1 MAKSINIPIVIGTTI
16 FLAIEGHFCVL
27 MLMAPSRLLRRVVD
41 EIILY
46 YRMDN
51 ESTHFQS
58 YQYLSD
64 SDDSDTHI
72 RSEIP
77 RLSCDQPSIGSLTGV
92 LYTSPTPVSLWV
104 PIQTWPGWA
113 PL

>member
-1 MAKSINIPIVIGTTI
+1 M
-16 FLAIEGHFCVL
+16 L

-104 PIQTWPGWA
+104 PIQAWPGWA
-113 PL
+113 PLLLSTEIVPDDACLNWFGYGVPAS